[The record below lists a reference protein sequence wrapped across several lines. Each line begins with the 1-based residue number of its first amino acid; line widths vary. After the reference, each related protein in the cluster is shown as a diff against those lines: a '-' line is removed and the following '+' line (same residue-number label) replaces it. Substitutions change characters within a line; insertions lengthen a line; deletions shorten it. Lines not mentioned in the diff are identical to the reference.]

1 MDSVSPIAQCI
12 AGKTSFATGITFKFA
27 IGTNKAENAALDW
40 LSIRDPRGYR
50 GDYHRS
56 SHGEGHPA

>member
-27 IGTNKAENAALDW
+27 TGTNKAENAALDW
-40 LSIRDPRGYR
+40 LSPRSRGYR